1 MSRKQVDA
9 ALAGLEREA
18 GAGAVEVWACSGVG
32 YEEWV
37 CALVHSLLRQAS
49 DPCLRCS
56 LLTG

>member
-1 MSRKQVDA
+1 MDA

-18 GAGAVEVWACSGVG
+18 GAGAVEVWACSGAG

-56 LLTG
+56 LLPAYW